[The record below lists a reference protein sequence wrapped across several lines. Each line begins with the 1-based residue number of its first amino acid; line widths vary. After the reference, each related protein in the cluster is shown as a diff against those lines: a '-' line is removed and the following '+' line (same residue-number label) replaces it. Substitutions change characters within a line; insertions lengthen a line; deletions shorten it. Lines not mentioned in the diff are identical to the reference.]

1 MSRWFWRGLGR
12 GAISA
17 KKICYATFR
26 IIDLGRNYR
35 QIFEFK
41 WFIVKIL
48 INNDLGYSWMFPPPG
63 QSLLQKEHRAGVRSG
78 VRNLLLIGLVYQFDP
93 PHTAKI
99 PDFISLTVSWIY
111 GENRRNGGLTGFR
124 APSVILVNVETTDS
138 RYPCPV
144 S

>member
-48 INNDLGYSWMFPPPG
+48 INNDLGYSWMFPTGAIVAAKRTPCG
-63 QSLLQKEHRAGVRSG
+63 GEKRS
-78 VRNLLLIGLVYQFDP
+78 
-93 PHTAKI
+93 
-99 PDFISLTVSWIY
+99 
-111 GENRRNGGLTGFR
+111 
-124 APSVILVNVETTDS
+124 
-138 RYPCPV
+138 
-144 S
+144 